1 MESTNTELS
10 GRTAAV
16 FSWVEFLAVML
27 IILSA
32 TAFRQYGDWL
42 KLIALVMLLSN
53 FIYRIAADWKAGRKK
68 AVRYR
73 LITFSLIILFLAV
86 LIIWPNLRP

>member
-16 FSWVEFLAVML
+16 FSWIDFLAVVL

-32 TAFRQYGDWL
+32 TAFRQYGVWL
-42 KLIALVMLLSN
+42 KVIALVMLLSN
-53 FIYRIAADWKAGRKK
+53 FIYRIAGDWKAGRKK
-68 AVRYR
+68 HVRYR
-73 LITFSLIILFLAV
+73 IISFCLILVFLAV
-86 LIIWPNLRP
+86 LIIF

>member
-16 FSWVEFLAVML
+16 FSWVEFLAVVL

-42 KLIALVMLLSN
+42 KVIGLVILLSN
-53 FIYRIAADWKAGRKK
+53 FIYRIAGDWKAGRKK
-68 AVRYR
+68 AVRNR
-73 LITFSLIILFLAV
+73 LIIFTLILILFAALIILA
-86 LIIWPNLRP
+86 